1 LEDLAASRH
10 QLAKSLGFDSYG
22 HLATNDTLAG
32 SPDAVQEFL
41 REMTMNLSSKAED
54 EMELLRRAQGRLFP
68 SRNHRTGEGDEGEG
82 GEGGEPRVERWARGF
97 LRAYLKAEQSRVSS
111 PDLKNYFSV
120 PGCIEG
126 ISMVSM
132 V

>member
-1 LEDLAASRH
+1 
-10 QLAKSLGFDSYG
+10 
-22 HLATNDTLAG
+22 
-32 SPDAVQEFL
+32 
-41 REMTMNLSSKAED
+41 MNLSSKAED

-68 SRNHRTGEGDEGEG
+68 RRNHSTGEGEEGEG
-82 GEGGEPRVERWARGF
+82 GEGGEQRVEMWDRGF
-97 LRAYLKAEQSRVSS
+97 LMSYIKAEQSRVSS

>member
-1 LEDLAASRH
+1 
-10 QLAKSLGFDSYG
+10 
-22 HLATNDTLAG
+22 
-32 SPDAVQEFL
+32 
-41 REMTMNLSSKAED
+41 MNLSSKAED

-68 SRNHRTGEGDEGEG
+68 HRNHSTGEGEEGEG
-82 GEGGEPRVERWARGF
+82 GEQRVEMWDRGF
-97 LRAYLKAEQSRVSS
+97 LMSYIKAEQSRVSS
-111 PDLKNYFSV
+111 PDLINYFSV